1 MTDKSQSTS
10 ADTSADC
17 RSDAKHLQRD
27 PRTWRHQYRHQILHA
42 ILVTRTIV
50 APYCVIC
57 AGPVGP
63 LALTNT
69 CLHQFCFECLAQWT
83 TITPECPL
91 CKSNYQTVIY
101 DVQSVDE
108 YKELEFTAGAH
119 QYGPV
124 MK

>member
-1 MTDKSQSTS
+1 MSDLSKSSSATSVCCSSDVRQSV
-10 ADTSADC
+10 A
-17 RSDAKHLQRD
+17 QD
-27 PRTWRHQYRHQILHA
+27 PSVWRYQYRHKILHA

-69 CLHQFCFECLAQWT
+69 CLHQFCFECIAQWT

-91 CKSNYQTVIY
+91 CKCSYQTVIY
-101 DVQSVDE
+101 DVRSVDE
-108 YKELEFTAGAH
+108 YKELQIPNICRNMVG
-119 QYGPV
+119 QPL
-124 MK
+124 